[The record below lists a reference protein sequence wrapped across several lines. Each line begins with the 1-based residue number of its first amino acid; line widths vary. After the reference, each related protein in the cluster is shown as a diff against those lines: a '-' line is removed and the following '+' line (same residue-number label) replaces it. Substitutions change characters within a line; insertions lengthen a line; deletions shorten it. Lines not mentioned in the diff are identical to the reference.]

1 MKEAGEEAGAEGG
14 GGDEEDEGVV
24 QTTAL
29 SNSVSVFSIFAL
41 RGSVS
46 EVSLVCSK
54 KGASTHHL

>member
-1 MKEAGEEAGAEGG
+1 MEAGGEEADADGG

-24 QTTAL
+24 QTAAL
-29 SNSVSVFSIFAL
+29 SNSVSVFSILVF

-46 EVSLVCSK
+46 EESLVCSK